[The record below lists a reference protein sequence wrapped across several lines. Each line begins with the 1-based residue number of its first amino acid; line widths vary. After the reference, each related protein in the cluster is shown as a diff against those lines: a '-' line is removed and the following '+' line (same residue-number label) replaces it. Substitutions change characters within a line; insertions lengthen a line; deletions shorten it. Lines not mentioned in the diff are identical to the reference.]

1 MEKIGNI
8 MVKFVIS
15 ILFVVLLA
23 TGCSMNHS
31 ERMATTKDEQ
41 EISIDFWTAPANVHQ
56 VFWREMAQEYAKV
69 KPNVKINVSAM
80 PEAPTSEAGILAAIA
95 GGTAPTISE
104 NVFRGFAAQ
113 LAENKAI
120 IPLDT
125 MEGFEGIIRNR
136 YMEHIMDSWKFSDGH
151 QYVFPIFSNPS
162 LFVWRV
168 DILKEVGVNEP
179 PKTYSEVIEAGKK
192 LKQKYP
198 DKYVWVNQ
206 DLVNPTWYKRWWDF
220 LTLYA
225 AASQGNV
232 FVQGDKLV
240 ADDKA
245 AVNVLKFFYDLKR
258 ENLILAQQATDP
270 FETGLSVASQLVPF
284 KFVTMRE
291 KYPELKYKDNFVVT
305 SPPVP
310 DGVPTTNVKTIADSK
325 GLVIY
330 AQASEQQQKAAW
342 EFVKWVFSKSEHDL
356 KWLEVTNLLPA
367 RGDLA
372 TNVVFAEYLDK
383 YPELQ
388 AYVDN
393 VKNAI
398 PAIDNPKFVEIQ
410 GAIGEKGLIPILT
423 EQIEPEKAWDDVK
436 KALNAIIK

>member
-1 MEKIGNI
+1 ML
-8 MVKFVIS
+8 S
-15 ILFVVLLA
+15 VLSASLLV
-23 TGCSMNHS
+23 TGCSKNDTGQT
-31 ERMATTKDEQ
+31 EATKDEQ
-41 EISIDFWTAPANVHQ
+41 KVTIDFWTAPANVHQ
-56 VFWREMAQEYAKV
+56 VFWKQMAEAYAEV

-80 PEAPTSEAGILAAIA
+80 PESPTSEAGILAAIA

-120 IPLDT
+120 VPLDS
-125 MEGFEGIIRNR
+125 MDGFDDIVRNR
-136 YMEHIMDSWKFSDGH
+136 NMEHIMAGWKFSDGH
-151 QYVFPIFSNPS
+151 QYVLPIFSNPS
-162 LFVWRV
+162 MFVWRI
-168 DILKEVGVNEP
+168 DILKEAGVNEP
-179 PKTYSEVIEAGKK
+179 PKTYSEVIEAGRK

-198 DKYVWVNQ
+198 DKYVWVNP
-206 DLVNPTWYKRWWDF
+206 DLVNTAWYKRWWDF

-225 AASQGNV
+225 GASQGNA
-232 FVQGDKLV
+232 FVQGKNIV

-245 AVNVLKFFYDLKR
+245 AVDVLKFFDDMRKEKLV
-258 ENLILAQQATDP
+258 LAQQATDP
-270 FETGLSVASQLVPF
+270 FETGLGVASQLVPF

-291 KYPELKYKDNFVVT
+291 KYPELKYGTNFVVT
-305 SPPVP
+305 SAPVP
-310 DGVPTTNVKTIADSK
+310 DGVPTTDVKTVADSK

-330 AQASEQQQKAAW
+330 AQASEEKQKAAW
-342 EFVKWVFSKSEHDL
+342 EFVKWVFSKPEHDL

-372 TNVVFAEYLDK
+372 TDATFAEYLNK

-393 VKNAI
+393 VKNAV

-410 GAIGEKGLIPILT
+410 GAIGEKGLIPVLNGQT
-423 EQIEPEKAWDDVK
+423 EPEKAWDDVK
-436 KALNAIIK
+436 KALNAIK